1 MTDSFLIELLTEELP
16 PKALKRLG
24 EAFAESIAERLTKDG
39 LTTPSTQVSGY
50 ASPRRLAVHITDVL
64 ERAPDSP
71 KKEKL
76 LPVSIALDASG
87 QPTPPLIKKLT
98 SLGVTLGQDLA
109 LSDLERVDDGKQVQL
124 VYQFIAK
131 GRSLAESAQT
141 ALEEAI
147 ARLPIPKVMSYQR
160 ANGETVK
167 FVRPAHGLVALHGDR
182 LIEVSA
188 LGLTSGRSTLG
199 HRFHV
204 KAPVTIS
211 HAEQYAS
218 ELETKGKVIA
228 SFEARRQKI
237 VAALTTQAAPDLPV
251 MPDSL
256 LDEVTSLV
264 EWPVVLQAEFES
276 AFLSVPQECL
286 ILTMQQNQKY
296 FALTD
301 AKGALIN
308 RFLLVSNIESKDPTV
323 VTSGNARVL
332 RARLSDA
339 KFFFDQDRKKTLA
352 SRLDGLSAVVYH
364 NKIGHQRQR
373 VERLATLATQWAASV
388 GADPV
393 LAQRAAHLAKADLLT
408 DMVGEFPELQ
418 GIIGTY
424 YARHDQE
431 PEAVALAIEGHYHP
445 RFSGDSLPS
454 NPEGTALALADKME
468 TLVGIWGIGLAPT
481 GDKDPFALRRH
492 ALGVIRMLIEQ
503 RLPLGLHDLLHQ
515 TAASFK
521 EVAAVNPDLDAIFA
535 FMLDRLRA
543 WLKEKGYSSEEIESV
558 LAQLPTPLY
567 QVLPRLDAVRQ
578 FMGEPEAAA
587 LCAANKRIGN
597 ILKKSEG
604 ATATLNPQA
613 LVEPAEKALAE
624 TLASIAPKA
633 EQAFVA
639 QDYTSALKQ
648 LAALRVPVDA
658 FFESVM
664 VNAEDPALRA
674 NRLALLASLSR
685 AMNQVADISRL
696 AV

>member
-24 EAFAESIAERLTKDG
+24 ESFAESIADRLTKDG
-39 LTTPSTQVSGY
+39 LTTASTKVSGF
-50 ASPRRLAVHITDVL
+50 ASPRRLAVQMTNVL
-64 ERAPDSP
+64 DRAPDSP

-76 LPVSIALDASG
+76 LPLNIALDANG
-87 QPTPPLIKKLT
+87 QPTPPLIKKLS
-98 SLGVTLGQDLA
+98 SLGVTLGQDLQV
-109 LSDLERVDDGKQVQL
+109 SDLERVDDGKQVQL
-124 VYQFIAK
+124 VYQFTAK

-160 ANGETVK
+160 ANGDTVK
-167 FVRPAHGLVALHGDR
+167 FVRPAHGLLALHGDR
-182 LIEVSA
+182 VVNVTA
-188 LGLTSGRSTLG
+188 LGLNSGRTTLG
-199 HRFHV
+199 HRFHA
-204 KAPVTIS
+204 KAPITIS
-211 HAEQYAS
+211 HADHYPS
-218 ELETKGKVIA
+218 ELETKGKVLA
-228 SFEARRQKI
+228 SFETRRQKI
-237 VAALTTQAAPDLPV
+237 VAALTAQAAPDLPV

-264 EWPVVLQAEFES
+264 EWPVVLQAEFEA

-308 RFLLVSNIESKDPTV
+308 RFLLVSNIESKDPSV

-352 SRLDGLSAVVYH
+352 SRVDGLSAVVYH

-373 VERLATLATQWAASV
+373 VERLATLAAQWAQSV
-388 GADPV
+388 GADPS

-418 GIIGTY
+418 GVIGTY
-424 YARHDQE
+424 YARHDKE

-445 RFSGDSLPS
+445 RFSGDSLPA

-503 RLPLGLHDLLHQ
+503 RLPLGLDELLQQ
-515 TAASFK
+515 TASSFK
-521 EVAAVNPDLDAIFA
+521 EVPAVNPDLSAILA

-543 WLKEKGYSSEEIESV
+543 WLKEKGYSSEEVESV

-567 QVLPRLDAVRQ
+567 QVLPRLEAVRQ

-597 ILKKSEG
+597 ILKKSDG
-604 ATATLNPQA
+604 AATVLDAKA
-613 LVEPAEKALAE
+613 LVEPAEKTLAE
-624 TLASIAPKA
+624 TLAIIAPKA
-633 EQAFVA
+633 EQAFIA
-639 QDYTSALKQ
+639 QDYTSALRQ
-648 LAALRVPVDA
+648 LAALRAPVDA

-664 VNAEDPALRA
+664 VNAEDPVLRA
-674 NRLALLASLSR
+674 NRLALLATLSR

-696 AV
+696 AA